1 MAYMPYS
8 NKNLTRFACL
18 LMVLLMLGKTVPS
31 YGQAENYG
39 SPYSRFA
46 LGDRQPFS
54 LAQHRAMGGITTTAY
69 DSASLNPGNPAS
81 LTDLKLTNIE
91 FGAIGNISSLANNSG
106 SLYKSNFNF
115 GYLMFGFPVNEK
127 WGTALAFQPYS
138 FTNYNISAQV
148 DSAFGNWR
156 EDYNGKGGINQLSWS
171 NGFALGSGF
180 HLGVTATYLFG
191 TINNERL
198 FVYPNPDSLFLF
210 NLRVQDQV
218 RISDVYFTLGLQY
231 RKNLEPPKS
240 DKDRRRSVSFGLTF
254 DLPANLGAVNSFTAE
269 RYTLVGSTIRI
280 RDTVSQ
286 QPAIEGTIQMP
297 WSLAFGAQYSENNK
311 LVVAVEGSY
320 RNWSDFN
327 QFGRGDSLL
336 NSMQVAAGVQYT
348 PKYNAIGDNAIWKTI
363 RYRAGIRYNQGNLV
377 LREQRIGELGMT
389 FGLGIPLKRQF
400 AMPYMNISAEI
411 GQRGSLDNGLIRE
424 RYTRITLGLT
434 LNDRWFVKRKYD

>member
-1 MAYMPYS
+1 M
-8 NKNLTRFACL
+8 LLRRFRL
-18 LMVLLMLGKTVPS
+18 LMVLLFLSISTLTF
-31 YGQAENYG
+31 GQAENYG

-46 LGDRQPFS
+46 LGDQQPLS

-69 DSASLNPGNPAS
+69 DSAALNPGNPAS
-81 LTDLKLTNIE
+81 LTALKLTNLE
-91 FGAIGNISSLANNSG
+91 FGAIGNISSIANNNS

-138 FTNYNISAQV
+138 FTNYNISTRV

-171 NGFALGSGF
+171 NGFALGKGF

-218 RISDVYFTLGLQY
+218 RINDVYFTLGLQY
-231 RKNLEPPKS
+231 RKDLKPPVN
-240 DKDRRRSVSFGLTF
+240 DKERRRSVSFGLTF
-254 DLPANLGAVNSFTAE
+254 DVPTRLGAVSSFTAE
-269 RYTLVGSTIRI
+269 RYTLVGSNIRV

-286 QPAIEGTIQMP
+286 QPAIDGTIQLP

-311 LVVAVEGSY
+311 LVVAAEGSY
-320 RNWSDFN
+320 RNWADFN
-327 QFGRGDSLL
+327 QFGRGDSLQ
-336 NSMQVAAGVQYT
+336 NSLQLSAGVQYT
-348 PKYNAIGDNAIWKTI
+348 PKHNAIGDHAIWQTI
-363 RYRAGIRYNQGNLV
+363 RYRAGIRYNQGNLI
-377 LREQRIGELGMT
+377 LREERIGELGMT

-400 AMPYMNISAEI
+400 AMPYMNISAEF
-411 GQRGSLDNGLIRE
+411 GQRGSLNNGLIRE